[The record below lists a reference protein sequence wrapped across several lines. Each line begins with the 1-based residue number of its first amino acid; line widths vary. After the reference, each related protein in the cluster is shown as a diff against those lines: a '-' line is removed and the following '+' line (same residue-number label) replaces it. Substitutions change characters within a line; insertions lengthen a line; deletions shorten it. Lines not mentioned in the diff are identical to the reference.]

1 MSCPV
6 KVLPKWNRKHRDEA
20 TTLSSQSCCRLWW
33 RLWQQIPLPLSW
45 HCGQYLQF
53 LVPVK
58 LFQFPVQMLR
68 GEGCS
73 LLDDRC
79 QRFSPSGLL
88 SWCVQQ
94 CTTDVH
100 PAQWVD
106 TSRTRSPAAANNEA
120 ASPEPEDDRIAREVL
135 NFKLSGAEGEQHYSI
150 SNPRLY
156 MYTVA
161 SYCLYYTIYY
171 WNISDNRCISLRPHT
186 YVLYGSSQFWTLFF
200 SNLSKMAHFL

>member
-1 MSCPV
+1 MCTAARIVYTIP
-6 KVLPKWNRKHRDEA
+6 LITGIHQIAKWNQKHWDEA

-45 HCGQYLQF
+45 HRGQSLQF

-135 NFKLSGAEGEQHYSI
+135 NFKLSGAIQYIQPSAVHVHS
-150 SNPRLY
+150 RL
-156 MYTVA
+156 VLFI
-161 SYCLYYTIYY
+161 LYHLLLEYI
-171 WNISDNRCISLRPHT
+171 R
-186 YVLYGSSQFWTLFF
+186 
-200 SNLSKMAHFL
+200 